1 MKQFGTLNKYDVLVL
16 KTQNMRL
23 WYSAKEMFSQ
33 SMKTSVLSVAFLVKQ
48 DTQIIIVLIFLDQT
62 SSRLK

>member
-48 DTQIIIVLIFLDQT
+48 DVLKL
-62 SSRLK
+62 

>member
-33 SMKTSVLSVAFLVKQ
+33 SMKTSVLSVAFFVKQ
-48 DTQIIIVLIFLDQT
+48 DTQIVIVLIFLDQT